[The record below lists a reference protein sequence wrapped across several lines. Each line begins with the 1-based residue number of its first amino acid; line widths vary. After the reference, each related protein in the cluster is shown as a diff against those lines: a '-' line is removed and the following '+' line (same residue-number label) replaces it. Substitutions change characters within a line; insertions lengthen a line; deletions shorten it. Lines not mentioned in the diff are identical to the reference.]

1 MIMMDMD
8 MTLAVDNELAMI
20 AGSIGAHRDQDDGSF
35 YQRKTCELLRLVAYI
50 LENEAALPKIQE
62 DAGRYRLL
70 VETQMLAME
79 TR

>member
-1 MIMMDMD
+1 MDMD

-20 AGSIGAHRDQDDGSF
+20 SGSIGAHRDANDDGF
-35 YQRKTCELLRLVAYI
+35 YQAKTCELLRLVAYI
-50 LENEAALPKIQE
+50 LENEAALPKIRE

-70 VETQMLAME
+70 VETQMLSME

>member
-1 MIMMDMD
+1 MMDMD

-20 AGSIGAHRDQDDGSF
+20 AGSIGAHRDLDDNGF
-35 YQRKTCELLRLVAYI
+35 YQFKTCELLRLVAYI
-50 LENEAALPKIQE
+50 LENEAALPAIQE

-70 VETQMLAME
+70 VETQMLSME